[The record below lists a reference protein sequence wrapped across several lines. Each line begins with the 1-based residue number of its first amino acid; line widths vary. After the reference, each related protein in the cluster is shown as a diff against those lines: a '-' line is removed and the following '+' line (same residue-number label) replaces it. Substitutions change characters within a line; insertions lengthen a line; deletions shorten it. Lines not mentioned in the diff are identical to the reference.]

1 MLLHLGALVN
11 SAARKKSFCIV
22 VGDRHDLHIYDDV
35 LTPDLWE
42 PIQILK
48 RSRLHGINTTPKGRR
63 VYVQGCWSPKEV
75 HIPFKEGILR

>member
-48 RSRLHGINTTPKGRR
+48 RSRYT
-63 VYVQGCWSPKEV
+63 E
-75 HIPFKEGILR
+75 